1 MATQQSTVDL
11 ILEQIAAAGA
21 VSAKKMFGEYGI
33 YCDGRM
39 VALVCDNE
47 LFIKKTEAGKALVG
61 DIEEKSPYPGA
72 KPCFLISGER
82 WEERE
87 WLSKL
92 ISVSAAE
99 LPVPKKKTKAA
110 STKR

>member
-33 YCDGRM
+33 YCEGRM

-47 LFIKKTEAGKALVG
+47 LFIKKTKAGKALVG
-61 DIEEKSPYPGA
+61 DIAEKSPYPGA
-72 KPCFLISGER
+72 KPCFFISGER
-82 WEERE
+82 WDERE

-99 LPVPKKKTKAA
+99 LPLPKKKKPVSA
-110 STKR
+110 KG